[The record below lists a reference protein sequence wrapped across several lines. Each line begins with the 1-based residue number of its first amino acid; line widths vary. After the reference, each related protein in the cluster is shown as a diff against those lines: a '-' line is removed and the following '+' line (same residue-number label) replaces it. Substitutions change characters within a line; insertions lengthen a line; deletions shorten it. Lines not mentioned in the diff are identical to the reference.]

1 MLKKSTTYLIL
12 LFCLLLQFRGECQ
25 KKQKASVESF
35 LSSVDDRRCL
45 VMNVRDGDVAKLK
58 TAVQKALKRYYFDA
72 TLLDNTGIVTKAAVQ
87 RFKDLCE
94 NDAKLTCDYST
105 ALFDLS
111 LEDYTST
118 VAEFL
123 PKRGIPF
130 TLNNPKITKI
140 YEKEGYYF
148 TEVEMKKTIY
158 VYLDANKSVITCKK
172 GRVFKMILTY
182 RNTIYDFENALIDR
196 SQAVLLRE
204 CSDSNPAWGWNIE
217 SGSIAYTTTVSD
229 LMAKL
234 PSLAPKLQSGLF
246 AKLGAYYYKSLG
258 ESDRL
263 WIKYG
268 CQIGIVQSATTLQP
282 SAYSILN
289 TDDSI
294 GHSSIKYS
302 RFDRRINLE
311 TEITEL
317 SSLLSVSIPIAI
329 RYKLYQ
335 SPSEKWGFGVEAGVS
350 ASAHFNLKTNWSGR
364 LSYVGFYT
372 IGNNIFQVNQQASDG
387 FGLKPNV
394 YFDESSRLASPPGT
408 QVTVPSK
415 VSTKFNPLYTATL
428 CPYFEWTL
436 SDKSMVQLGFPISY
450 GFNNFFK
457 HSNTSRNIFAGV
469 PASTGSVQDRIN
481 EGTES
486 SITEDVFKTSKALLF
501 GVQLG
506 VVTLLR

>member
-1 MLKKSTTYLIL
+1 
-12 LFCLLLQFRGECQ
+12 
-25 KKQKASVESF
+25 
-35 LSSVDDRRCL
+35 
-45 VMNVRDGDVAKLK
+45 MNVRDGDVAKLK

-87 RFKDLCE
+87 RFKDLCGE

-204 CSDSNPAWGWNIE
+204 CSDFNPAWGWNIE

-246 AKLGAYYYKSLG
+246 AKLGAYYYKSR

-317 SSLLSVSIPIAI
+317 SSLLSVSIPIAN
-329 RYKLYQ
+329 
-335 SPSEKWGFGVEAGVS
+335 PV
-350 ASAHFNLKTNWSGR
+350 
-364 LSYVGFYT
+364 
-372 IGNNIFQVNQQASDG
+372 QV
-387 FGLKPNV
+387 
-394 YFDESSRLASPPGT
+394 
-408 QVTVPSK
+408 VP
-415 VSTKFNPLYTATL
+415 
-428 CPYFEWTL
+428 
-436 SDKSMVQLGFPISY
+436 KSFRKMGIW
-450 GFNNFFK
+450 
-457 HSNTSRNIFAGV
+457 R
-469 PASTGSVQDRIN
+469 
-481 EGTES
+481 
-486 SITEDVFKTSKALLF
+486 
-501 GVQLG
+501 
-506 VVTLLR
+506 